1 MRNITLIT
9 LFVGAS
15 AFITSAYAE
24 ISGNIGVTSNYLWR
38 GTTQSSDESAVSG
51 GLDYASESY
60 YAGVW
65 LSEADWAD
73 GISTEVDLYVGT
85 DINGFDVGIIKYMY
99 PGARANDFTEAY
111 VGYSISGF
119 DLSYA
124 FDIDTS
130 DNEFYSI
137 SYGFDIVEGVT
148 GTITFGDYSFADSTA
163 DYDYTQLD
171 VAYGDLTITY
181 SDGGAEDTIY
191 AVSYGWGL

>member
-1 MRNITLIT
+1 M
-9 LFVGAS
+9 
-15 AFITSAYAE
+15 
-24 ISGNIGVTSNYLWR
+24 TSNYLWR

-73 GISTEVDLYVGT
+73 GISTEVDFGT
-85 DINGFDVGIIKYMY
+85 DINGFDVGIVKYMY

-130 DNEFYSI
+130 DRFYSI
-137 SYGFDIVEGVT
+137 SYGFDIVSVT
-148 GTITFGDYSFADSTA
+148 GTITFGGASLQILQLTMI
-163 DYDYTQLD
+163 TQLD
-171 VAYGDLTITY
+171 VACGELTITY
-181 SDGGAEDTIY
+181 SDGGAEDTFTQSLTVEASKI
-191 AVSYGWGL
+191 

>member
-38 GTTQSSDESAVSG
+38 GVTQSDDDSAVSG
-51 GLDYASESY
+51 GLDYAGEST

-65 LSEADWAD
+65 VSETDW
-73 GISTEVDLYVGT
+73 GGTTTEVDLYVGT

-119 DLSYA
+119 DLAYA
-124 FDIDTS
+124 FDIDTT
-130 DNEFYSI
+130 DNAFYSV

-148 GTITFGDYSFADSTA
+148 GTLTYGDYSFDESIGG

-171 VAYGDLTITY
+171 IAYGDLTITY
-181 SDGGAEDTIY
+181 SDGGADDAIY
-191 AVSYGWGL
+191 AVSYGWGF